1 MMTSRGAS
9 AAMRFSPVAV
19 LLSLFLLSGC
29 GSEDTGPERFAA
41 SGSVTY
47 KGEPLASGRIT
58 FAPDTEKG
66 NSGPA
71 GYTMIHDGKY
81 DTDSAGSKS
90 PVAGEHTVLITGYD
104 QSSSG
109 DGEPRP
115 PLFQDYRTTAR
126 IDPEAERTELNFDV
140 PADAGNEPARRSR

>member
-1 MMTSRGAS
+1 MMSRSGVP
-9 AAMRFSPVAV
+9 AAVCFSSFTV
-19 LLSLFLLSGC
+19 LLALLLLPGC
-29 GSEDTGPERFAA
+29 GSEDTGPERYAA
-41 SGSVTY
+41 SGTVTFR
-47 KGEPLASGRIT
+47 GEPLASGRIT

-104 QSSSG
+104 QSSTG
-109 DGEPRP
+109 EGEPRP

-140 PADAGNEPARRSR
+140 PADAGNQPGRN